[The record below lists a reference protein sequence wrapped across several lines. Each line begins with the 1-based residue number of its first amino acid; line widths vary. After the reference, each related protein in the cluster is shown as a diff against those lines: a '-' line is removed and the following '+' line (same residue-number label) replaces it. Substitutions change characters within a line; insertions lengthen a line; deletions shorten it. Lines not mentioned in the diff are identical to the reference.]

1 MESVLRDLVCGIT
14 SMSPQLRKAAQF
26 VLDNPRE
33 VGVSSIVEL
42 AASAGVK
49 PNTLVRMAQAVGY
62 GGYEGFR
69 EPFRDAIRSGGQSF
83 PDRARWL
90 QSIARS
96 GRHGRLLTQMAS
108 GAMEN
113 IEEMFAATTAETIKA
128 AADRIVEARCT
139 YVLGLGISYAL
150 AHNFAYLASMALP
163 TVRAVPRD
171 GSLPMD
177 DLFRAGPGD
186 VLLAMTFTPY
196 RSEVVTAVQVAKRA
210 GVSIIAL
217 SDSRASPIALEADHV
232 FVIPT
237 ATPQFFTSTV
247 AASAFLES
255 LMAFVVADASPDV
268 VASIERF
275 HRLRHESGIYSPEGG

>member
-1 MESVLRDLVCGIT
+1 
-14 SMSPQLRKAAQF
+14 MSPQLRKAAQF

-177 DLFRAGPGD
+177 DLVRAGPGD
-186 VLLAMTFTPY
+186 LLLAMTFTPY
-196 RSEVVTAVQVAKRA
+196 RSEVVSAVRVAKRA

-275 HRLRHESGIYSPEGG
+275 HRLRHESGIYWPEGG